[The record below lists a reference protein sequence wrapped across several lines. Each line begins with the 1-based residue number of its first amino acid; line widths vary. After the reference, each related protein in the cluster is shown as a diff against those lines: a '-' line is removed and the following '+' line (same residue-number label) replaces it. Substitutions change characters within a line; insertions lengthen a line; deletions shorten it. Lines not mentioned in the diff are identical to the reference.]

1 MPSQQW
7 IHRFTLDFH
16 RLAVQRL
23 REQPQLLERALQT
36 LDRWEQSGAQAAS
49 QIYRDEWR
57 GLLRR
62 GVPAIEASVC
72 TEADHAATLRSM
84 SPLGFVLSEQERL
97 ALRQKVVLV

>member
-23 REQPQLLERALQT
+23 REQPALIDRALQT

-49 QIYRDEWR
+49 RVYRDEWR
-57 GLLRR
+57 QLLHT
-62 GVPAIEASVC
+62 GVAAVEARVC
-72 TEADHAATLRSM
+72 DDTDRAATLRSA
-84 SPLGFVLSEQERL
+84 SPLGFVLTEQERQQV
-97 ALRQKVVLV
+97 RQAVVLD